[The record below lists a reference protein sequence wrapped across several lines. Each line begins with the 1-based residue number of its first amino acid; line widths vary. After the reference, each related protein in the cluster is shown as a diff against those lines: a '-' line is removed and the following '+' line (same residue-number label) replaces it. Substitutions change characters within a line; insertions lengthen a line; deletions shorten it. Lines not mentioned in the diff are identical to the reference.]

1 MIYDPAYPG
10 SFISFVVIFVTL
22 SKLLL
27 IGVTKVEAPRIG
39 YDYIFKYWICCVW
52 VLNIPIAISYKI
64 GEVLVNIVGNIILKG
79 YKL

>member
-1 MIYDPAYPG
+1 LIYDPAYPG

-39 YDYIFKYWICCVW
+39 YDYIFKY
-52 VLNIPIAISYKI
+52 
-64 GEVLVNIVGNIILKG
+64 
-79 YKL
+79 